1 MVVNV
6 LESQHH
12 CFSDECKFWH
22 RCAHVCALQM
32 DVVEKN
38 EAHILCPIHS
48 LRNSYIIEAVKQKGC
63 YM

>member
-6 LESQHH
+6 LESQQH

-22 RCAHVCALQM
+22 RCAHQM

-38 EAHILCPIHS
+38 EAHILYSIHY
-48 LRNSYIIEAVKQKGC
+48 LHNDYTVEAVKQKGC
-63 YM
+63 YT